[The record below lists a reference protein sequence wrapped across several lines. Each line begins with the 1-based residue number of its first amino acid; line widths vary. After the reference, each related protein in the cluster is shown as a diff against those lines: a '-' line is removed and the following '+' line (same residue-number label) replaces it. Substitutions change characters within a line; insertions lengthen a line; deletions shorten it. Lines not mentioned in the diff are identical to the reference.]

1 MQRTHEATRKRSDA
15 LPLQAPP
22 HIPRTLALSVALALA
37 LLAAACSRAESET
50 IEELEASGAVPKLD
64 RTDSLTGTDVDQ
76 NGVRDDI
83 DAFVTR
89 EYSSEPE
96 WKAATQT
103 ARALQ
108 KGLLVE
114 EGDVNS
120 AKAIMRETA
129 RGIDCIYEKFPVGS
143 PKSAAQVSREL
154 EALTTNTKARLL
166 AHLRFSKTL
175 DGTSWS
181 SPGKGTCE

>member
-1 MQRTHEATRKRSDA
+1 MQRTHEATKKRRDS

-64 RTDSLTGTDVDQ
+64 RTDSLTGTDADQ

-83 DAFVTR
+83 DAFITR
-89 EYSSEPE
+89 EYPLEPQR
-96 WKAATQT
+96 KAALQT

-108 KGLLVE
+108 KTLLVE
-114 EGDVNS
+114 PGDVQS
-120 AKAIMRETA
+120 AKAAAREDA
-129 RGIDCIYEKFPVGS
+129 RACNCVYRQFPSGGT
-143 PKSAAQVSREL
+143 KEAAQVGSEL
-154 EALTTNTKARLL
+154 ESLTANTKQRLL
-166 AHLRFSKTL
+166 ALLRTSKTL
-175 DGTSWS
+175 DGTSWAL
-181 SPGKGTCE
+181 PTGDTCE

>member
-1 MQRTHEATRKRSDA
+1 MEKTPEATKKWRDS
-15 LPLQAPP
+15 LPLRAPL
-22 HIPRTLALSVALALA
+22 HIPRTPALSVTLALA

-64 RTDSLTGTDVDQ
+64 RTDSLIGTDVDQ

-83 DAFVTR
+83 DAFITR
-89 EYSSEPE
+89 EYPLEPQR
-96 WKAATQT
+96 KAALQT

-108 KGLLVE
+108 KALLVE
-114 EGDVNS
+114 EGDVNN
-120 AKAIMRETA
+120 AKATMRETA
-129 RGIDCIYEKFPVGS
+129 RGIDCVYEKFPVGS